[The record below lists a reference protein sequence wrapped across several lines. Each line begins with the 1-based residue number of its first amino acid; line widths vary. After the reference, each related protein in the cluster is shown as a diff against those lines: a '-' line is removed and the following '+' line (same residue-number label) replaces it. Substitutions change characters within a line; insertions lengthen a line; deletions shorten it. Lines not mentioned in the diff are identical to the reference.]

1 MTSYNSPPGCDE
13 SHFCYK
19 LKDHWVG
26 SSLAFLCSQAFLG
39 LAQRSVQRSH
49 QPLNASLSLRAGN
62 SERAHYYLLVV
73 KQVKNEECIAWQA
86 PEPVKT

>member
-19 LKDHWVG
+19 LKDHWLG
-26 SSLAFLCSQAFLG
+26 SSLTFLCSQAFLG

-49 QPLNASLSLRAGN
+49 QPLNASSSLRPET
-62 SERAHYYLLVV
+62 SEIAHYYVLVAR
-73 KQVKNEECIAWQA
+73 QVKD
-86 PEPVKT
+86 